1 MYLIGLCIIHLQADS
16 SDSGSSKSKPVEPV
30 SQQANPEK
38 KVNDVIAAKKSA
50 DHPVDSS
57 VAKPVLGVR
66 LDKNVSQNT
75 KDIFPKKDKSGAP
88 WKKEVKPA
96 PPKVCFV
103 NFGMRVFLYIW
114 TSVWVLHTPNVG
126 RSLLFFTF
134 ERFRKILMQNE

>member
-1 MYLIGLCIIHLQADS
+1 MYLTCLWIILLQADS
-16 SDSGSSKSKPVEPV
+16 SDSGSSKSKPVEPL

-103 NFGMRVFLYIW
+103 NFGMRAFCIFGPAFGCC
-114 TSVWVLHTPNVG
+114 T
-126 RSLLFFTF
+126 
-134 ERFRKILMQNE
+134 ILMLVEVCFFFNFLKFSQEND